1 MILYNIFLPKIL
13 YNRKE
18 MTTIESLNSAV
29 KMYLRGATTRYLELG
44 EYSTCIQML
53 NENEYEYEC
62 LDNFIEYELI
72 YKIGYCWTYNIHD
85 IGTWRYDPMFSLM
98 YRTIISN
105 TTLITYMTDFITR
118 ERLNIGRA
126 AYTCEYEPV
135 DVLRNYAFYYA
146 HTIDKDFFRQIIVQ
160 HFHQDTCV
168 EPTRRIR
175 NRDPYNMEMDS
186 DSDTETER
194 DDEPENSKLNRTP
207 PPV

>member
-1 MILYNIFLPKIL
+1 
-13 YNRKE
+13 

-44 EYSTCIQML
+44 EYRTCIQML
-53 NENEYEYEC
+53 NDNEYEYEC

-98 YRTIISN
+98 YRTITSN
-105 TTLITYMTDFITR
+105 TSLIAYMTDFITR
-118 ERLNIGRA
+118 ERLNIGRS
-126 AYTCEYEPV
+126 AYTLEYEPV

-146 HTIDKDFFRQIIVQ
+146 NTLDKDFFRQLIIQ
-160 HFHQDTCV
+160 HFRQDACV
-168 EPTRRIR
+168 EHEPPRRIR
-175 NRDPYNMEMDS
+175 SRDPYSMER

-194 DDEPENSKLNRTP
+194 DDEDETTKPNRTP